1 MICLPAVC
9 LLWGL
14 FSPPGSFYRWIEI
27 IINSACLCHERTAI
41 NPWTQLHKDGQLGSL
56 LQIIDK
62 DIIYDM
68 RKHLQLY
75 SHLQLTKIEDGL
87 IHVWFCH
94 KLIFVMSIHAVRE
107 VLFKANTNEVSSFA
121 CYWEMQLKCKFI
133 GFWIEESSRECWKAF
148 ILQHKVKEH
157 NR

>member
-27 IINSACLCHERTAI
+27 IMNSACLCQNSI

-94 KLIFVMSIHAVRE
+94 KLILLC
-107 VLFKANTNEVSSFA
+107 LFMPWEKYFSKQTNEVSSFA